1 MQSTLEGLWGLSHAH
16 AAALAPHC
24 KTLSARRREVLARQ
38 GVALPGVMLM
48 STGSVK
54 LSVRSAE
61 GEERVLRIASGG
73 EAFGEPTAMLGK
85 PCLYDAVALTDVRV
99 TVVPVPA
106 ILSLV
111 ARDRRFARFIVL
123 ALSARSYTV
132 LAEFS
137 AATTQR
143 GAQRLASYLES
154 LQRKNGTVQL
164 PVSKTVVA
172 ALLGMKKETL
182 SRLFRQFSAEGLIGM
197 TRREI
202 AILDPQRL
210 AACASSSRAH
220 NA

>member
-16 AAALAPHC
+16 AVALAPHC
-24 KTLSARRREVLARQ
+24 KTLNARRGEVISRQ
-38 GVALPGVMLM
+38 GTPLPGVMLM
-48 STGSVK
+48 SAGSVK
-54 LSVRSAE
+54 LSLRSAE
-61 GEERVLRIASGG
+61 GDERVLRIAISG

-85 PCLYDAVALTDVRV
+85 PCLYDAVALTDVKV
-99 TVVPVPA
+99 IVVPASA

-111 ARDRRFARFIVL
+111 ARDRRFARFVVL
-123 ALSARSYTV
+123 ALAQRSYTV
-132 LAEFS
+132 LSEFS

-143 GAQRLASYLES
+143 GAQRLAGYLES

-182 SRLFRQFSAEGLIGM
+182 SRLFRQFSSEGLIGM

-202 AILDPQRL
+202 AILDPQGL
-210 AACASSSRAH
+210 SACASSSRAH
-220 NA
+220 SA

>member
-106 ILSLV
+106 IL
-111 ARDRRFARFIVL
+111 
-123 ALSARSYTV
+123 
-132 LAEFS
+132 
-137 AATTQR
+137 
-143 GAQRLASYLES
+143 
-154 LQRKNGTVQL
+154 
-164 PVSKTVVA
+164 
-172 ALLGMKKETL
+172 
-182 SRLFRQFSAEGLIGM
+182 
-197 TRREI
+197 
-202 AILDPQRL
+202 
-210 AACASSSRAH
+210 
-220 NA
+220 

>member
-164 PVSKTVVA
+164 PVSKTLVA

-210 AACASSSRAH
+210 AACAGSSRAH